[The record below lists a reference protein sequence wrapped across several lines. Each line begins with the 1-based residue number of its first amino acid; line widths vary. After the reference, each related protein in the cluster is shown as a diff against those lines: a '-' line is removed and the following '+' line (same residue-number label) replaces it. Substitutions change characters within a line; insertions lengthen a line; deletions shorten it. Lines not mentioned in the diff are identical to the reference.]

1 MKRIIFVIVFLSL
14 AFAAQAQRWTIWY
27 GVNLSNE
34 MKNGPLKAWH
44 FANGGVDYTIP
55 VSQWDFTV
63 GAGLNTT
70 GGRRRINYAQLESN
84 AGYRFLDTDSGF
96 KLSALAGPF
105 VGIRVADDRNLWAPQ
120 PPEVKPAAWGVAG
133 RRPAALPL
141 GCPESRLPAGAEWL
155 LRFRCFVPVLYSRR
169 PAVLPD
175 LAMPLPFHPSRLHVL
190 AHLSGRIT

>member
-14 AFAAQAQRWTIWY
+14 AFAAHAQRWTIWY

-120 PPEVKPAAWGVAG
+120 PPKVKPAAWGWQAG
-133 RRPAALPL
+133 V
-141 GCPESRLPAGAEWL
+141 L
-155 LRFRCFVPVLYSRR
+155 LRFRSVALKVGYQQALNGYYDSAVSSQFYTADGQPFFPTSRCHS
-169 PAVLPD
+169 L
-175 LAMPLPFHPSRLHVL
+175 FIRL
-190 AHLSGRIT
+190 GFTF